1 MSALSDESAKLQV
14 IADTY
19 GYNAQSRQIIEEM
32 AELTQA
38 INKFWRKEMKCGN
51 KLPITFSAD
60 NDYYFNLVE
69 EIADVEICIEQI
81 KYLLGCSKMVGNY
94 ISEKI
99 DRQIE
104 RIKRESED
112 N

>member
-1 MSALSDESAKLQV
+1 MSALSDASAELQK
-14 IADTY
+14 IADKY
-19 GYNAQSRQIIEEM
+19 GYDAQSRQLIEEM

-38 INKFWRKEMKCGN
+38 INKFWRKQLDCGEKTIIDVPLGTPEEN
-51 KLPITFSAD
+51 NI
-60 NDYYFNLVE
+60 VE
-69 EIADVEICIEQI
+69 EIADVEICLEQM
-81 KYLLGCSKMVGNY
+81 KYLLQCDMLVDEY

-112 N
+112 